1 MVVVFK
7 SGTASGIIPDDTFT
21 KIVFLAWINHIQN
34 RLHHLIEQE
43 NVKHILI
50 IGTGINFIDLSGAEA
65 LVTDANRLKQ
75 LGGGL
80 YFAELKASVYE
91 YISKNCFVAK
101 VGNKHFFDSKKD
113 AIKSIYKNL
122 DEDTCNACN
131 AHVFTECR
139 ND

>member
-1 MVVVFK
+1 MSIYFG
-7 SGTASGIIPDDTFT
+7 SIT
-21 KIVFLAWINHIQN
+21 HIQN

-43 NVKHILI
+43 NVKNILI

-91 YISKNCFVAK
+91 YISKNCFFAK

-113 AIKSIYKNL
+113 AIKAIYKKL
-122 DEDTCNACN
+122 DQNICADCLARVFSECN
-131 AHVFTECR
+131 
-139 ND
+139 